1 MKKLREIV
9 YKTHVDTFD
18 VSPSMLSRI
27 EGNEPI
33 AIELKGGE
41 EIYIY
46 LDQTTLQ
53 TFIEIPLSDQ
63 RMLRNKAPKIIESLT
78 SDDEIFF
85 SIKKDK
91 LVFFS
96 EFSTAFIDVER
107 KLADKL
113 IIFNKVV
120 SYIKK

>member
-9 YKTHVDTFD
+9 YKTLVDTFD

>member
-1 MKKLREIV
+1 MKNLREIV
-9 YKTHVDTFD
+9 YKTLVDTFD

-33 AIELKGGE
+33 VIELKGGE